1 MLLLSSLRISCRY
14 NHTIINLKCPCINLG
29 DSQSAFIFLC
39 IISIGLL
46 FGLCILQTPGVTK
59 EKKVLRCV
67 FGFIFVIIVGSALY
81 QNIWESLQQGSV
93 YAEECSTLEYER
105 LCQAK
110 CYCGQD
116 IIGINK
122 TFYQHCKNYT
132 ICRTPTALAS
142 NHANYCKILQK
153 ELLP

>member
-1 MLLLSSLRISCRY
+1 MRV
-14 NHTIINLKCPCINLG
+14 NLG

-105 LCQAK
+105 LCQVK

>member
-1 MLLLSSLRISCRY
+1 MTWISNSCPGKV
-14 NHTIINLKCPCINLG
+14 IINLEQI
-29 DSQSAFIFLC
+29 QSAFIFPY
-39 IISIGLL
+39 INFIGLL

-59 EKKVLRCV
+59 EKKILRCV
-67 FGFIFVIIVGSALY
+67 SGFIFVIIVGSAFY
-81 QNIWESLQQGSV
+81 QNIWESLQHGSV
-93 YAEECSTLEYER
+93 YAAECSTLEYER

-116 IIGINK
+116 TIGINN
-122 TFYQHCKNYT
+122 TFNQHCKNYT
-132 ICRTPTALAS
+132 ICRSPTEVTS